1 MHSGHC
7 SSFHTSCAALVP
19 LKKLAIS
26 DACDLTEFGLQRTCL
41 PLAYSLNMHLSLKSD
56 TGISIVPVVVE
67 HADALAL
74 LVQKNTEYLSQY
86 LPALSGLSS
95 TEAARTHLLA
105 AVEQAS
111 NGEIFEWHIFVDE
124 TLCGAIRL
132 RDIDE
137 GDRKA
142 KIGYFIA
149 RKFSGRGIVTS
160 AVRVVLAHCFVQLKF
175 NRIELRCAAGNE
187 ASKRVAERLG
197 FVHEGVLRQD
207 EYLNG
212 VFVDQHVY
220 GLLSVDFLVAAQS

>member
-1 MHSGHC
+1 
-7 SSFHTSCAALVP
+7 
-19 LKKLAIS
+19 
-26 DACDLTEFGLQRTCL
+26 
-41 PLAYSLNMHLSLKSD
+41 MHLIPLKSD

-67 HADALAL
+67 HAEALAL
-74 LVQKNTEYLSQY
+74 LVQQNAEYLFQY
-86 LPALSGLSS
+86 LPALSALSS
-95 TEAARTHLLA
+95 AEVARTHLLA

-111 NGEIFEWHIFVDE
+111 TSEIFEWHIFVDD

-149 RKFSGRGIVTS
+149 RTFSGRGIVTS
-160 AVRVVLAHCFVQLKF
+160 AVRTVLAHCFGELKL
-175 NRIELRCAAGNE
+175 NRIELRFAAGNE

-197 FVHEGVLRQD
+197 FVREGILRQ
-207 EYLNG
+207 EEFLNG

-220 GLLSVDFLVAAQS
+220 GLLSRDFAVPAQS

>member
-1 MHSGHC
+1 
-7 SSFHTSCAALVP
+7 
-19 LKKLAIS
+19 
-26 DACDLTEFGLQRTCL
+26 
-41 PLAYSLNMHLSLKSD
+41 MHLIPLTCG

-67 HADALAL
+67 HAEALAL
-74 LVQKNTEYLSQY
+74 LVQQNAEHLCQY

-95 TEAARTHLLA
+95 VEAARTHLLA

-111 NGEIFEWHIFVDE
+111 TGEILEWHIFVDE

-137 GDRKA
+137 ADRKA

-149 RKFSGRGIVTS
+149 RRFSGRGIVTS
-160 AVRVVLAHCFVQLKF
+160 AVRAVLAHCFGQLKF
-175 NRIELRCAAGNE
+175 NRIELRFAAGNE
-187 ASKRVAERLG
+187 PSKRVAERLG
-197 FVHEGVLRQD
+197 FVREGILRQE

-220 GLLSVDFLVAAQS
+220 GLLSIDFAAPAQS